1 MEYAK
6 VLAGKKK
13 AYAEYRKVWP
23 EMQNYQIAL
32 KVAGACVGD
41 ENEQESILER
51 RGPAS
56 DAESQKIV

>member
-41 ENEQESILER
+41 ENEQESIWKEEDQR
-51 RGPAS
+51 QMQSHKR
-56 DAESQKIV
+56 